1 MGLAYRG
8 EYANPL
14 MVELEL
20 ERLDARL
27 SRPMMR
33 LTTTERNALE
43 QVAEG
48 VVIYNLTTHKLNVYT
63 GSSWEAV
70 TSA

>member
-33 LTTTERNALE
+33 LTTAERDALE
-43 QVAEG
+43 SVGEG
-48 VVIYNLTTHKLNVYT
+48 TFIYNLTTHKLNVYT

>member
-8 EYANPL
+8 EYANPM

-33 LTTTERNALE
+33 LTTTERDRLE
-43 QVAEG
+43 SVAEG
-48 VVIYNLTTHKLNVYT
+48 TLIYNLTTHKLNVFT